1 MDLKELIQLI
11 EKRPQMFIGN
21 YGLETLSAFINGF
34 LFSNNIAHKE
44 DYISIAFENQFHNWT
59 RRALEKRTGI
69 EFDEERN
76 YVYYINKTYQDE
88 RHRLKIFFELCNEFF
103 QVIDYV

>member
-44 DYISIAFENQFHNWT
+44 DYISIAFENQFHN
-59 RRALEKRTGI
+59 
-69 EFDEERN
+69 
-76 YVYYINKTYQDE
+76 YYINKTYQDE